1 MSSTK
6 ISFNENGA
14 KIQCNKTHL
23 KKWILLISKEY
34 NQKIESL
41 SYTFCNDEFLL
52 KINQDYLNHDT
63 FTDIITFDLRD
74 KTTNNKIE
82 GDIYIS
88 LERIKENSVTHNT
101 SYKTEVLRV
110 IIHGLLHLC
119 GFKDKTKSE
128 KNNMRS
134 MEDEAIEKFYA
145 MFHVE

>member
-14 KIQCNKTHL
+14 KIQHNKSHL
-23 KKWILLISKEY
+23 KKWILLISKEQ
-34 NQKIESL
+34 NQIIESL
-41 SYTFCNDEFLL
+41 SYTFCNDDFLL
-52 KINQDYLNHDT
+52 RINQDYLNHDT

-74 KTTNNKIE
+74 KTTNHRIE

-88 LERIKENSVTHNT
+88 LERIKENSETHNT

-119 GFKDKTKSE
+119 GFKDKTKSDII
-128 KNNMRS
+128 NMRN